1 VHSRH
6 PFPLIGD
13 AACHQQAG
21 GGSSHGHRQ
30 HAKNWRRSRLWF
42 RRSSRTDRQTDIII
56 TILRIRSNNQ
66 CMMSSR
72 PLRLH
77 QDLHRVVGATPMLPP
92 GDIRDAP
99 TTRGNTGVARA
110 MHVLPGL
117 KSGVNNRWN
126 AELNGHE
133 GWVWVGKGPSPERK
147 KLNFLLYWS
156 VLVHFE

>member
-1 VHSRH
+1 MQK
-6 PFPLIGD
+6 IGED
-13 AACHQQAG
+13 RACGSG
-21 GGSSHGHRQ
+21 GPRGQ
-30 HAKNWRRSRLWF
+30 
-42 RRSSRTDRQTDIII
+42 TDRQTDIII

-133 GWVWVGKGPSPERK
+133 GWV
-147 KLNFLLYWS
+147 
-156 VLVHFE
+156 